1 MSDVASNPRAA
12 GGGRYSAG
20 AIILHWLIAAL
31 IVVQVLLA
39 WRMDGP
45 HTPQSFAI
53 TQLHKSDGVLILLLS
68 LARVA
73 WRLTNPPPPMP
84 KTMAAW
90 ERFLA
95 GATHLGFYAIML
107 GMPLT
112 GWMMVSSSR
121 THIPTVLYGTIPWP
135 DLPGGHGAAQ
145 RLMHVV
151 GTQGH
156 QLLAYGLYVLL
167 ALHVAG
173 ALKHQLFSQ
182 DEPVLARMAPG
193 AVAGR
198 WLDPR
203 LIAIGVV
210 GLAIVAFGWF
220 FQPPVPQMTSSPPP
234 SAAETASAPE
244 PAPAPAQSAP
254 AAPSAPQT
262 AAAVAP
268 APAGAVKWTVLTG
281 SSVTWSTT
289 WSGSAISGRFD
300 KWTADVVFGPDA
312 LDKSKVTVAID
323 VASVNSGDAQRD
335 QSLPAPD
342 WFDAGA
348 HPKAIFTATKF
359 EKTGADRFV
368 AHGSLE
374 LRGVK
379 KPVDLPFTLHI
390 DGDRARV
397 SGVTSLDRTAFG
409 VGQGEW
415 SSTDQIP
422 AKVAVKVSLAAK
434 RQSPAP

>member
-1 MSDVASNPRAA
+1 MTDVASDPRAA
-12 GGGRYSAG
+12 GSGRYSTG
-20 AIILHWLIAAL
+20 AIIIHWLIAAL

-53 TQLHKSDGVLILLLS
+53 TQLHKSDGVLILMLS

-73 WRLTNPPPPMP
+73 WRLMNPPPPMP
-84 KTMAAW
+84 TTMAAW
-90 ERFLA
+90 ERILA
-95 GATHLGFYAIML
+95 SLTHVGFYAVML

-121 THIPTVLYGTIPWP
+121 THIPTLLYGTVPWP

-145 RLMHVV
+145 HLMHVV

-167 ALHVAG
+167 ALHVGG
-173 ALKHQLFSQ
+173 ALKHQLFSH

-193 AVAGR
+193 AEAGR
-198 WLDPR
+198 WFDPR

-220 FQPPVPQMTSSPPP
+220 FQPPVPQM
-234 SAAETASAPE
+234 ASAPPPVVATE
-244 PAPAPAQSAP
+244 TPAAPAPVQPAAAATPKAAPPAPA
-254 AAPSAPQT
+254 T
-262 AAAVAP
+262 
-268 APAGAVKWTVLTG
+268 APAGAVKWTVLPG
-281 SSVTWSTT
+281 SSVAWSTT

-312 LDKSKVTVAID
+312 LDKSKVTVTID
-323 VASVNSGDAQRD
+323 MASVNSGDAQRD

-348 HPKAIFTATKF
+348 HPTAVFTASKF
-359 EKTGADRFV
+359 DKTGADRFV
-368 AHGSLE
+368 AHGTLE

-379 KPVDLPFTLHI
+379 KPADLPFTLHI

-422 AKVAVKVSLAAK
+422 AKVAVKVSLTAK
-434 RQSPAP
+434 RASPAP